1 MDVAPELITIV
12 NELYKKFAKDDEKL
26 NRIIK
31 AISEGK
37 GDYGKGSELAV
48 RMGNDLA
55 RAYKHAISSNVL
67 PGGKMYYN
75 IAKRIIEETL
85 APSEE
90 LLADYLEEVQESMN
104 KAAGLGLKAVRPEM
118 NKDRLD
124 GLIERLSGADNYDDV
139 AWILGEPV
147 INVHQ
152 SVVDDFVQ
160 ENAKAHYDAGLRP
173 KIVRKLGGRACDWCR
188 GLAGTYDYGEVRYY
202 GSDVFRRHERCR
214 CTVEYVEGKYSQNV
228 WTKMEAV
235 RQEQSVSKTEKKVQY
250 RDVTKE
256 YQRTRTPGLG
266 KIEYDEGY
274 QKETHK
280 DEIEMAEW
288 IHNHLGGD
296 IRLLNESKEDGVKTP
311 DYMWNGKMWDLK
323 TVTTEKSANSAIRG
337 GMKQIEK
344 NPGGIILNY
353 GENDIDAELATQILD
368 KRYKSSGNGMHI
380 DVVIIKREKIERAIR
395 Y

>member
-67 PGGKMYYN
+67 PDGKMYYN

-104 KAAGLGLKAVRPEM
+104 KAAGLGLKAVRPET

-235 RQEQSVSKTEKKVQY
+235 RQEQSVSKTEKKIQY

-280 DEIEMAEW
+280 DEMEMAEW
-288 IHNHLGGD
+288 IHDHLGGD
-296 IRLLNESKEDGVKTP
+296 IRLLQEKNMQNVKTP
-311 DYMWNGKMWDLK
+311 DYMWNGKLWDLK
-323 TVTTEKSANSAIRG
+323 TTTTEKAANSAVRSGI
-337 GMKQIEK
+337 KQIIG
-344 NPGGIILNY
+344 NPGGIIIDYRDYEVDIKNVVETI
-353 GENDIDAELATQILD
+353 ENRYRVSGSNIHSDI
-368 KRYKSSGNGMHI
+368 
-380 DVVIIKREKIERAIR
+380 VIIKQGKIVKALR